1 MGRPGFADMPS
12 AIEGLPSALLILKE
26 AGPLPAPAAVEV
38 FLSSFCRP
46 DEAPAIERFEESPGG
61 NSGRRS
67 KLQWLGLASYVFFVC
82 DATSIISMS
91 ARKELGYDTFGFTV
105 FFVCTSRMCS
115 KTLGII
121 YTGLLCPFPAGR

>member
-1 MGRPGFADMPS
+1 MG
-12 AIEGLPSALLILKE
+12 LKE

-67 KLQWLGLASYVFFVC
+67 KLQMAWVGVICFFFVC

-105 FFVCTSRMCS
+105 FFFVCTSRMCS
-115 KTLGII
+115 KTLGIK
-121 YTGLLCPFPAGR
+121 YTLGCYAPSLQVGSG